1 MKSLV
6 TGAAGFI
13 GSALIQRLILEDHN
27 IKGLYHKQ
35 KPRQKSNNITYVQGE
50 ITDKK
55 SIKGITK
62 DIDIIF
68 HCAGIVNDYS
78 SKNEYYTVHV
88 NGTKNLIEEC
98 KTNGCKRFIYLS
110 HIPYESNR
118 KKHPYQK
125 TKSIAESLLLS
136 EYKKNGFP
144 AIIIRP
150 GNVYGPNA
158 STWVIRP
165 LQAIKKNRIAL
176 INKGTGIFLHTYID
190 NLIDALLLTIEKQD
204 IEGEIFEITDGDNTI
219 TWGKYLNDLSK
230 IIGKGSINRSI
241 PKPFALFL
249 GKIMLLLYPL
259 TGIKPMITPSAVE
272 IFSNSQ
278 TVSIKKAQKVLN
290 YTPQISYSEGMDN
303 IQRWITEKGIEN
315 F

>member
-1 MKSLV
+1 MKCLV

-27 IKGLYHKQ
+27 IKGLYHTK
-35 KPRQKSNNITYVQGE
+35 KPRQQSTNVTYIKGD
-50 ITDKK
+50 ITDKN
-55 SIKGITK
+55 SLKGIIK
-62 DIDIIF
+62 DVDIIF

-78 SKNEYYTVHV
+78 SKDEYYNVHV
-88 NGTKNLIEEC
+88 NGTRNLIEEC
-98 KTNGCKRFIYLS
+98 KTNSCKRFIYLS

-125 TKSIAESLLLS
+125 TKSLAESLLLS
-136 EYKKNGFP
+136 EHKKNSFP
-144 AIIIRP
+144 SIIIRP

-190 NLIDALLLTIEKQD
+190 NLIDALILTMKKDD

-219 TWGKYLNDLSK
+219 TWGKYLNDLSH

-249 GKIMLLLYPL
+249 GKTMLFFYSI

-278 TVSIKKAQKVLN
+278 TVSINKAQKVLN
-290 YTPQISYSEGMDN
+290 YNPKINYSQGMDN
-303 IQRWITEKGIEN
+303 ICRWVTEKGIEN
-315 F
+315 L